1 MSINA
6 AALQL
11 CLDRL
16 RAKRVEG
23 TVLDV
28 QQPCALLHLQIIHLY
43 PMPAISLRAAY
54 RLGQPWPDGWAS
66 SLAIALRE
74 EESD

>member
-1 MSINA
+1 M
-6 AALQL
+6 
-11 CLDRL
+11 
-16 RAKRVEG
+16 
-23 TVLDV
+23 LDV

-54 RLGQPWPDGWAS
+54 RLGQPRPDGWAS